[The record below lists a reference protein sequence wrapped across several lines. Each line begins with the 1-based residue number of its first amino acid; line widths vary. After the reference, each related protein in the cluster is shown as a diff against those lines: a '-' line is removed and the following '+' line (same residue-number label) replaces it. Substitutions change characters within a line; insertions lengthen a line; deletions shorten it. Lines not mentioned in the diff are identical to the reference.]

1 MLSDREVPLKMKT
14 DFERR
19 HPLLLHQSV
28 ITAAFLTYLVDP
40 EDVVW
45 RLIKNNSASRVLE
58 HALFAVATLL
68 VGVGALVC
76 TRARA
81 LAFEPVGGQ
90 QQAFA
95 LGGNWRERLL
105 VGEFIYAIGLAS
117 LAPLMGSLILIAGEG
132 IRSGRLVRGGVVPS
146 TARSGTFEPS
156 GAARPRWGR
165 SFRKE
170 AFKWAIFLAMG
181 VFAITLRDR
190 LAEVLIAAAIFVGLV
205 LMAPDFRVD
214 AWKG

>member
-1 MLSDREVPLKMKT
+1 MLLKREVLLKLKTT

-19 HPLLLHQSV
+19 HPLMLHQLV
-28 ITAAFLTYLVDP
+28 VAAAFLTYFVDP

-45 RLIKNNSASRVLE
+45 RFIKNNPANRVLE

-81 LAFEPVGGQ
+81 LGWEPVSAQ
-90 QQAFA
+90 QRAFA
-95 LGGNWRERLL
+95 LSGNWRERMFA
-105 VGEFIYAIGLAS
+105 GEFVYAIGLAS
-117 LAPLMGSLILIAGEG
+117 LAPLEGSLILIAGEG
-132 IRSGRLVRGGVVPS
+132 IRIGRLAQSGGVPS
-146 TARSGTFEPS
+146 TAPFEPS
-156 GAARPRWGR
+156 GAAKPRWGR

-181 VFAITLRDR
+181 VFTFTLRDR
-190 LAEVLIAAAIFVGLV
+190 LAEVLIAAAIFIGLV
-205 LMAPDFRVD
+205 FIAPEFRVR
-214 AWKG
+214 ARKG